1 MEVERFNVYG
11 QDLEVVDRK
20 SRDTI
25 GNEVLQTNAQTLKG
39 AINEVNAVAKVGVS
53 ITEDV
58 VNKALVIVTGG
69 DKQ

>member
-25 GNEVLQTNAQTLKG
+25 GNEVLQTKAQTLKG
-39 AINEVNAVAKVGVS
+39 AINEVNALAKVGVS

-58 VNKALVIVTGG
+58 VNNALVIVTGG
-69 DKQ
+69 VK

>member
-1 MEVERFNVYG
+1 MKVERFNVYG

-25 GNEVLQTNAQTLKG
+25 GNEVLKTNAQTLKG
-39 AINEVNAVAKVGVS
+39 AINEVNALAKVGVS

-69 DKQ
+69 VK

>member
-39 AINEVNAVAKVGVS
+39 AINEVNALAKVGVS

-69 DKQ
+69 VK

>member
-25 GNEVLQTNAQTLKG
+25 GNDVLKTKAQTLKG
-39 AINEVNAVAKVGVS
+39 AINEVNALAKVGVS

-69 DKQ
+69 VK

>member
-39 AINEVNAVAKVGVS
+39 AINEVNALAKDGVS

-69 DKQ
+69 VK

>member
-39 AINEVNAVAKVGVS
+39 AINEVNALAKVGVS

-58 VNKALVIVTGG
+58 VNNALVIVTGG
-69 DKQ
+69 VK